1 MGCDKKWGGRQILI
15 SDPNREIPI
24 VEWFEGERESDTEV
38 REAFN
43 GGRGGL
49 LCRGCQIVMWLQFR
63 RGGRRRFAPRLGA
76 VRRLL
81 DPNED
86 GMGQWILR
94 KAHNQHNF
102 KVI

>member
-49 LCRGCQIVMWLQFR
+49 TV
-63 RGGRRRFAPRLGA
+63 PRLPDSHVA
-76 VRRLL
+76 SV
-81 DPNED
+81 
-86 GMGQWILR
+86 
-94 KAHNQHNF
+94 
-102 KVI
+102 